1 MDIQSEIN
9 RIRSFI
15 ERDNFHAAVN
25 LAISALNECRRNDDQ
40 DGVDTCLRLIHQ
52 ISMTMT
58 REFGSQA
65 CIGEITR

>member
-1 MDIQSEIN
+1 
-9 RIRSFI
+9 
-15 ERDNFHAAVN
+15 
-25 LAISALNECRRNDDQ
+25 LNECRRNDDQ